1 MKYLLLITL
10 IFFVNIK
17 INAQQIDIESDE
29 KIITGTKIDTLILQE
44 DNATDKTI
52 RLKLTISKTDMP
64 VTVTV
69 NDLQLNTATK
79 DSDYT
84 FSILKMPSN
93 LIFNQASNMI
103 NILNLTIKKDGISE
117 EPEYAELDFKWASLT
132 EKDKMFHKI
141 LLIKIFDA
149 VKEIPKSQQKDS
161 DTKHTDKTNTNKM
174 ELSQFTDFVGFD
186 NDKPNGRLQQE
197 FRFKWAIAKKWHGK
211 EDGWHYQFLRSV
223 LLPDILFNRI
233 DKSQKEETY
242 NYPAYLRKSSNLDSA
257 APKFTTMDI
266 YKYSNL
272 QIGLRAI
279 VMAFKKDNFRFHIQG
294 GVKLIRNKP
303 FADTSI
309 TQNGKTDSAIFRPTY
324 SVAYT
329 AEVYGKTTLSEE
341 NAINLDFNAGI
352 TWLYLKDSYYRQYD
366 AAVIDAYNKAT
377 VLLPVSYPSRKV
389 KPIYMFSF
397 RLTKDLSKDKDHYAY
412 FRCNYMYQSGKYNIV
427 EKRITNTGEIIYK
440 INPEPVKFYNHF
452 MQMQLG
458 ISLDLKDLFQK
469 KSDEKKTKD
478 SKIADS
484 AG

>member
-1 MKYLLLITL
+1 MLLLLVL
-10 IFFVNIK
+10 IFSYII
-17 INAQQIDIESDE
+17 INAQLLIIESSE
-29 KIITGTKIDTLILQE
+29 KIVSGTNIDTLIVQE
-44 DNATDKTI
+44 GTIKDIPI
-52 RLKLTISKTDMP
+52 RLKLSVTNTDMP
-64 VTVTV
+64 ITITV
-69 NDLQLNTATK
+69 NDLQLNTATIGI
-79 DSDYT
+79 DYT
-84 FSILKMPSN
+84 CSVSPLPKD
-93 LIFNQASNMI
+93 LIFNQESNMTSII
-103 NILNLTIKKDGISE
+103 NLVIKNDGIPE
-117 EPEYAELDFKWASLT
+117 GTEYAELDFKWTSLT
-132 EKDKMFHKI
+132 ERDKRFHKI
-141 LLIKIFDA
+141 LIIKIVDA
-149 VKEIPKSQQKDS
+149 ATQIPKSQQKD
-161 DTKHTDKTNTNKM
+161 TEKTHTDKSNTNKI
-174 ELSQFTDFVGFD
+174 ELSQFTDFIGFD
-186 NDKPNGRLQQE
+186 NDKPNGRMQQE

-211 EDGWHYQFLRSV
+211 EEGWQYQWFRSV
-223 LLPDILFNRI
+223 LLPDILINRI

-242 NYPAYLRKSSNLDSA
+242 NYPAYLRKSSNLDSS

-279 VMAFKKDNFRFHIQG
+279 LIAFKKENFRFHLQG
-294 GVKLIRNKP
+294 GIKLIRNKP

-309 TQNGKTDSAIFRPTY
+309 SQNGKTDSAIFRPTY

-352 TWLYLKDSYYRQYD
+352 MWLYLKDSYYRQYD

-377 VLLPVSYPSRKV
+377 VLLPVSYPARKV
-389 KPIYMFSF
+389 RPLYMFSV

-412 FRCNYMYQSGKYNIV
+412 FRCNYMYQSGKYNTV
-427 EKRITNTGEIIYK
+427 EKRVTNTGEIIYK

-458 ISLDLKDLFQK
+458 VSLDLKDLFQK
-469 KSDEKKTKD
+469 KPDDKKTKD